1 VSSDPTSSDVIAA
14 RRSAIIGGLGAV
26 AAAAV
31 GLPAAA
37 AGATPSST
45 TPHHG
50 ASQMDSGYI
59 TVKDGSQI
67 FYKDWGPKEAP
78 VVWFHHG
85 WPLTSDD
92 WDAQM
97 MFFLQNG
104 YRVIA
109 HDRRGHGRST
119 QTDTGNDMD
128 TYSADVATLVAAL
141 KVKKAIHVGHS
152 TGGGEVAR
160 YVRQHGKGLVSKAVL
175 VSAVPPIMVQSAT
188 NPDGVPLSVFDDIRK
203 GTAFNRSQFYMDLTI
218 PFYGFNRPGAKV
230 SEAVRNN
237 WWRQGMMGG
246 VKAAYDCIFQFA
258 QVDFSD
264 DLRALDIPVLV
275 LHGEDDQIVPF
286 NNSGAK
292 SVKLLK
298 HGKLIS
304 YPGFPHGM
312 PTTHADVINK
322 DLLAFFK
329 S

>member
-1 VSSDPTSSDVIAA
+1 MNSDHTSADVVPS
-14 RRSAIIGGLGAV
+14 RRSAIIGGLSAV
-26 AAAAV
+26 AAASLSASAV
-31 GLPAAA
+31 AAA
-37 AGATPSST
+37 VSPTKNSGAM
-45 TPHHG
+45 H
-50 ASQMDSGYI
+50 MDSGFV
-59 TVKDGSQI
+59 TVKDGTQI
-67 FYKDWGPKEAP
+67 FYKDWGPRDGQ

-92 WDAQM
+92 WDSQM
-97 MFFLQNG
+97 MFFLQHG

-128 TYSADVATLVAAL
+128 TYSADVAALVSAL

-160 YVRQHGKGLVSKAVL
+160 YVRQHGKGLVTKAVL
-175 VSAVPPIMVQSAT
+175 VSAVPPIMVKSAT
-188 NPDGVPLSVFDDIRK
+188 NPDGVPLEVFDDIRK

-218 PFYGFNRPGAKV
+218 PFYGYNRPGAKV

-258 QVDFSD
+258 QVDYSD
-264 DLRALDIPVLV
+264 DLKALDIPVLV

-286 NNSGAK
+286 QNSGVK

-298 HGKLIS
+298 QGKLIS

-312 PTTHADVINK
+312 PTTHADVINA